1 MIFERIQDI
10 PHQMEILS
18 ILMHNENV
26 VPTSILVY
34 ACRRDK

>member
-10 PHQMEILS
+10 PHQMEILN

-26 VPTSILVY
+26 VPTFILVY
-34 ACRRDK
+34 ACRSNK